1 MAKVYRRKDSA
12 IWWADY
18 LTADGLRKRVS
29 TGATNK
35 PDAET
40 ILQTLLVAEKLG
52 AQKRLTESRARGLIA
67 EILERTTGETVSFYT
82 VKEWFDSWL
91 AGKKIA
97 KAPATLLRYEVAAR
111 KFLKGLGKRAESN
124 IETLKDADI
133 LEFWNAEREAGKTV
147 RTANMSVKVVA
158 TCLNA
163 AARRGILSKSPA
175 ASFEA
180 PELNDS
186 KKKEAFTPEET
197 KKLIETASGDWRG
210 VIMVGFYTGLRLQ
223 DCANLCW
230 REIDFESHVLRVVP
244 RKTARRKGAAEN
256 GVVIPMHPELEA
268 FILSLPASDEPE
280 APVFPS
286 LSGMS
291 SSGRSG
297 LSMAFSRLMNRA
309 GVTSAVLREGS
320 KAGRTIRAKSFH
332 SFRHAFLSIMQN
344 KGVSAEIRKQLA
356 GHSDI
361 AMTQIYSHVELETLR
376 GAVAVLPSLGI
387 EKPAN
392 QKRKG

>member
-1 MAKVYRRKDSA
+1 
-12 IWWADY
+12 
-18 LTADGLRKRVS
+18 LRKRVS

>member
-18 LTADGLRKRVS
+18 LTGDGVRKRVS
-29 TGATNK
+29 TGATSK
-35 PDAET
+35 LDAEAT
-40 ILQTLLVAEKLG
+40 LQTLLAAERLG
-52 AQKRLTESRARGLIA
+52 AQKRLTESRARVLIA

-82 VKEWFDSWL
+82 VKEWFESWL

-97 KAPATLLRYEVAAR
+97 KAPATFLRYEVAAR
-111 KFLKGLGKRAESN
+111 KFLRGLGKRAESN

-163 AARRGILSKSPA
+163 AVRRGVLTKSPA

-186 KKKEAFTPEET
+186 KEKEGFTPEET
-197 KKLIETASGDWRG
+197 KKLIEATSGDWRG
-210 VIMVGFYTGLRLQ
+210 VIMVGFFTGLRLQ
-223 DCANLCW
+223 DCVNLRW
-230 REIDFESHVLRVVP
+230 SEIDFESHALRVIP
-244 RKTARRKGAAEN
+244 RKTARRKGAAGN
-256 GVVIPMHPELEA
+256 GLVIPMHPELEA
-268 FILSLPASDEPE
+268 FILSLPSSDEPE

-286 LSGMS
+286 LAGMS

-297 LSMAFSRLMNRA
+297 LSMAFSRLMERA
-309 GVTSAVLREGS
+309 GVTSAVLREGA
-320 KAGRTIRAKSFH
+320 KAGRTIRAKTFH
-332 SFRHAFLSIMQN
+332 SFRHSFISIMQN
-344 KGVSAEIRKQLA
+344 SGVPAEIRKELA
-356 GHSDI
+356 GHSDL
-361 AMTQIYSHVELETLR
+361 AMTKIYSHVELETLR
-376 GAVAVLPSLGI
+376 GAVGVLPSLGVA
-387 EKPAN
+387 KAP
-392 QKRKG
+392 KRSRKR